1 MAKKQTTLKETA
13 SEAPSARVAK
23 PRTPRVK
30 TAQHS
35 KVVSSEPV
43 AIQATHHSG
52 SENPGASENPH
63 KAISEIAY
71 SYWEA
76 RGYDHGRHLED
87 WFRAEQEF
95 RQRAARR

>member
-13 SEAPSARVAK
+13 SEASSARVAK

-43 AIQATHHSG
+43 AIQATYNS
-52 SENPGASENPH
+52 ASEIHVPSESPH
-63 KAISEIAY
+63 AVISEIAY

-87 WFRAEQEF
+87 WFRAEHEF
-95 RQRAARR
+95 RQRAGKR